1 MMNRAHLRERTPRR
15 RRPSLRRPECGRVAP
30 GRGRAAR
37 GDGSKSAVR
46 GRGAQSLGRCRIKR
60 SRRAVALRRYEYRQ
74 AEDRSSK
81 TAKRGKLYGSD
92 DAAWESEVRKDLAKK
107 KTGTVD
113 NAVSKRVAEVSQEV
127 ASYRATATAAVDAF
141 VRYQT
146 RARFPRGRATRWT
159 ARGARRGGAGSER
172 IDGLRRDRQ

>member
-1 MMNRAHLRERTPRR
+1 MPSADARKAWSGAVSSEADA
-15 RRPSLRRPECGRVAP
+15 PSLFEGTSTAKP
-30 GRGRAAR
+30 
-37 GDGSKSAVR
+37 KT
-46 GRGAQSLGRCRIKR
+46 AQ
-60 SRRAVALRRYEYRQ
+60 
-74 AEDRSSK
+74 K

-141 VRYQT
+141 VALSNAGAFSIGN
-146 RARFPRGRATRWT
+146 ARRVGR

-172 IDGLRRDRQ
+172 IDGLRRDRHCRRCSARRSRSRTLTASTPC